1 MKKLGHIVKKS
12 KRHNLIM
19 KYLMKSVNA
28 GKGEQNAEYGRGFY
42 WLFKLLGTFLGV
54 LLEIKCQNQS

>member
-1 MKKLGHIVKKS
+1 
-12 KRHNLIM
+12 
-19 KYLMKSVNA
+19 MKSVNA

-54 LLEIKCQNQS
+54 LLEIKCQIQS